1 MKTIEKKNDV
11 YLINEPS
18 VQVAANNLGI
28 IKGYLKCR
36 FNESSYVNIKKNHFV
51 WLQSIIKPL
60 LKKNCNYVK
69 NFNKAK

>member
-36 FNESSYVNIKKNHFV
+36 FNESSYVNINK
-51 WLQSIIKPL
+51 IIL
-60 LKKNCNYVK
+60 FGC
-69 NFNKAK
+69 KAL